1 MSLRD
6 LFGQNGNGVGPSR
19 KKTLSDLISDGQQQ
33 FFDHLAEVDR
43 QADAW
48 AAEQKR
54 KEELARQQLSSLS
67 YQTPKTSVKPAQPE
81 TFSQKHPILATIA
94 DHAAR
99 ALFNGDG
106 NFGPMKEIY
115 KGMKNPK
122 PENQNFLNKVG
133 TSLRAGT
140 GDTVKSLGNAVN
152 YLGFEN
158 AGKALKEVGE
168 DVTKGFDT
176 KYDKEFSASSLLDPD
191 WYATSVSRSVPT
203 TAGLLV
209 AGLAGGELAGAAA
222 GLTKLGSFGQTVV
235 KGVSGALLG
244 RSTESAMEAGETL
257 EQALE
262 RGMSKEEAKKAAN
275 STFAKNMA
283 LATTDAAQLIDLF
296 SGGKISSK
304 TLGKLT
310 SNVGPKTN
318 AAFKIGANAAIE
330 GGEEVYQEWAQ
341 RSSLGDPF
349 KMDSQTWE
357 AFTIGALMGG
367 TMGLATAARESYNG
381 LKTKAI
387 DNMPNDLRQEY
398 DKVHEQGIKSGMDP
412 IDARDKALDV
422 LSQTPK
428 GNEYV
433 RKIFADS
440 TRDIDQVFMKH
451 AKSFTMNL
459 DTETADM
466 KRAELQSALQ
476 QAQAANDLVA
486 VKGIEDSIVRFN
498 VWRGLAES
506 GVQQPPVSSQT
517 QTMGLVTNERPVL
530 NNEPVTKTMQP
541 QQEFDLIGQ
550 TDINTEHIPP
560 ISETG
565 FTFMDK
571 PSKEKVYR
579 EIDMDNGEKL
589 YVTVNDPENIKFM
602 VTSPNKEG
610 SYHTEIKLEDGRTV
624 PINGGW
630 SSGPRVVKYYTG
642 LDLETKPDGS
652 YRVKGYENPNN
663 LEAQPSAMQRQVK
676 KDNTSLEGKTD
687 SAFTPDNQEIS
698 FRYAIKDADS
708 LITSNDINIKENP
721 DYPQELQ
728 PRDRTREGM
737 VQQINEIAGKL
748 NPKLLGTSP
757 NVSSGAPIIGP
768 DNVVESGNGR
778 TIALKKVYEGIPEKA
793 AEYKR
798 YLTENAKEFGLSA
811 ADIENMS
818 KPVLV
823 RVRETEVNRSDFA
836 KKANAPETAALSAT
850 EQAIIDADKIS
861 QGLMNLFTPDNNGN
875 INTAGNRSFI
885 TEFMNQTMSTPERT
899 RYMTED
905 GALNADG
912 LRRVQNAVF
921 ARAYGDATAIEK
933 LAEATETNVQNTI
946 KGMLAAAPRMAYIK
960 QGIENGTFFPVDIS
974 SDLTVAMNKLSELRY
989 EGRKVDAY
997 LNQLSML
1004 EEELTPEGKS
1014 ILRFFDQAKSIKATK
1029 EFLLTYAHAV
1039 ESTGS
1044 PNQLGLFGE
1053 QPPTKADM
1061 LTATFRRIDKND
1073 KTLQATLFADERESR
1088 TGIRET
1094 NAATGTRN
1102 HEESTG
1108 KTEKKQRQKS
1118 TEGNIERKIS
1128 KEKPKNNIV
1137 KSSETNETNYS
1148 IGDKVKHKKTKEN
1161 GRIIKIDATSVRV
1174 ETNGKTDIWANDN
1187 IELINTLQ
1195 EAERRMSREVNR
1207 NIRGTQE
1214 IGIVSKRNKKES
1226 KKSLQSGQKSDY
1238 AFENPEIEAQ
1248 WQASGE
1254 REYQT
1259 IREKL
1264 AEKWEIF
1271 KRQFTREFEH
1281 LPHNAEFSQLR
1292 NDLLNLRR
1300 QRGVADDRTLRIIQ
1314 GLIVGLNK
1322 KQYDLFE
1329 RSVVL
1334 NDLVQDAKKGRKLP
1348 FGFDE
1353 STLIKEHE
1361 RLMNQVNKEVEV
1373 KKAIEERKKV
1383 WDAIKTEYV
1392 SAMKQIGFDVS
1403 DRFTNNDYFR
1413 HIVLTQVE
1421 KNRTKGTGKKLK
1433 TPTGSPYLKKREG
1446 SDKNILRNYIEA
1458 EHDVMS
1464 HMLFDREAAR
1474 VIKMVND
1481 KYNVFNSLQK
1491 QAQKENEQKFE
1502 EIVRQEKQD
1511 GWRSLPKESLAALE
1525 SYARLYIGDMA
1536 LNQQTLSLKGIEE
1549 ESMIERVIKKF
1560 GQYQGMSFGKIE
1572 ALAKKDKLWTGE
1584 NQEYKDVVN
1593 QLAAGKKED
1602 NKKVYQYLSE
1612 LAQKDEI
1619 GSIEAKTIL
1628 KYSALRREFKNDIL
1642 GSKHVTWESLIPEGY
1657 TTWQPREGNLFFMS
1671 NTIPEHM
1678 AKSLFEG
1685 AAQMLGVTK
1694 NDIRQAMTVGGK
1706 RTEFVVKE
1714 EVAKTL
1720 DNLFPDSTPDMLLK
1734 ANARFM
1740 NWLKKFQLQG
1750 PTRVIKYNL
1759 RNITGDIDKTLAGNA
1774 KDMMNGKMISY
1785 VKRAATE
1792 LYDVIKHDRAM
1803 SADMKDWFER
1813 GGIMTMRHI
1822 QDVKSVSQLK
1832 MFAEF
1837 QEYQRL
1843 PLGKRVVK
1851 MPKHLWSRYWSGAES
1866 FSNYLGSLFRYAN
1879 YLSFLEQIK
1888 KNNGKPDSYGASIPE
1903 EIDALSDPRD
1913 KAFKLSNEL
1922 LGAYDSVSV
1931 FGNAMRTHLVPY
1943 YSFTETNFRGY
1954 IQLVK
1959 NAAQNESI
1967 ATAAGKKILGSA
1979 AIRAPYLAYRM
1990 GSLALKISG
1999 FTILIAL
2006 WNNLMFGDEED
2017 EIPERER
2024 QKTHIILGRNSKG
2037 EVLYFSRVG
2046 TLDDFLEWFGIESMT
2061 LDARDIIEGRRTF
2074 KEVATENL
2082 SKPVVKVAGM
2092 MNNIPKMM
2100 FEIISGQSYYPDPK
2114 NPKEFGSIGEYIANV
2129 FGVKNEY
2136 KYLEGLPKRP
2146 YSENL
2151 DNFLWYKSDPR
2162 ETAYYETL
2170 SNKRRFLNRIGRGTS
2185 GGISTEKSATLH
2197 NLKQAIKYQD
2207 QKAIKKYAQEYI
2219 KLGGT
2224 DEGFER
2230 SMKSM
2235 HPLFGMKDEVQE
2247 QFINSLPPNDKE
2259 KLKIAIEYYKT
2270 TLNPMQ

>member
-1 MSLRD
+1 MSILND
-6 LFGQNGNGVGPSR
+6 MNEWSGGGR
-19 KKTLSDLISDGQQQ
+19 KKRYSETGLSSSGSILNEMNTQIFDKHQQ
-33 FFDHLAEVDR
+33 FLE
-43 QADAW
+43 
-48 AAEQKR
+48 EQKR
-54 KEELARQQLSSLS
+54 KEEQARQQLASLS
-67 YQTPKTSVKPAQPE
+67 YQTPKTTVKPAQPE

-140 GDTVKSLGNAVN
+140 GDTVKSLGNAAN

-262 RGMSKEEAKKAAN
+262 RGMSKEEAKKVAN

-367 TMGLATAARESYNG
+367 TMGLTTAAKESYDG
-381 LKTKAI
+381 LKTKAV
-387 DNMPNDLRQEY
+387 DNMPDDLRKEY
-398 DKVHEQGIKSGMDP
+398 DKVHEQSIKSGMDP

-433 RKIFADS
+433 RKIFTDS

-451 AKSFTMNL
+451 AKSFTINL

-506 GVQQPPVSSQT
+506 GVQQPTVEGMHS
-517 QTMGLVTNERPVL
+517 L

-541 QQEFDLIGQ
+541 QQELDLTKQ
-550 TDINTEHIPP
+550 ASVNP
-560 ISETG
+560 ISET
-565 FTFMDK
+565 
-571 PSKEKVYR
+571 
-579 EIDMDNGEKL
+579 
-589 YVTVNDPENIKFM
+589 
-602 VTSPNKEG
+602 
-610 SYHTEIKLEDGRTV
+610 
-624 PINGGW
+624 
-630 SSGPRVVKYYTG
+630 
-642 LDLETKPDGS
+642 
-652 YRVKGYENPNN
+652 
-663 LEAQPSAMQRQVK
+663 SAMQQQMN
-676 KDNTSLEGKTD
+676 DTSLKGKTD
-687 SAFTPDNQEIS
+687 SAFTPTNQEIS
-698 FRYAIKDADS
+698 FHYAVKDADS
-708 LITSNDINIKENP
+708 LITSNDTNIKENP

-728 PRDRTREGM
+728 PRDRTRDGM
-737 VQQINEIAGKL
+737 VQQVNEIAGKL

-757 NVSSGAPIIGP
+757 NISIGAPIIGS
-768 DNVVESGNGR
+768 DNIVESGNGR
-778 TIALKKVYEGIPEKA
+778 TIALKKVYEGIPGKA
-793 AEYKR
+793 AEYKQ
-798 YLTENAKEFGLSA
+798 YLIDNAEKFGLSA
-811 ADIENMS
+811 ADIERMD

-823 RVRETEVNRSDFA
+823 RVRETDVNRADFA
-836 KKANAPETAALSAT
+836 KQANAPETATLSAT

-875 INTAGNRSFI
+875 INTSSNRAFI
-885 TEFMNQTMSTPERT
+885 TEFMNQTMSTAERT

-905 GALNADG
+905 GALNTDG

-1254 REYQT
+1254 RGYQT

-1536 LNQQTLSLKGIEE
+1536 LNQQTFSLKGIEE

-2185 GGISTEKSATLH
+2185 GGISTEKSAALH

>member
-1 MSLRD
+1 
-6 LFGQNGNGVGPSR
+6 
-19 KKTLSDLISDGQQQ
+19 
-33 FFDHLAEVDR
+33 
-43 QADAW
+43 
-48 AAEQKR
+48 
-54 KEELARQQLSSLS
+54 
-67 YQTPKTSVKPAQPE
+67 
-81 TFSQKHPILATIA
+81 
-94 DHAAR
+94 
-99 ALFNGDG
+99 
-106 NFGPMKEIY
+106 
-115 KGMKNPK
+115 
-122 PENQNFLNKVG
+122 
-133 TSLRAGT
+133 
-140 GDTVKSLGNAVN
+140 
-152 YLGFEN
+152 
-158 AGKALKEVGE
+158 
-168 DVTKGFDT
+168 
-176 KYDKEFSASSLLDPD
+176 
-191 WYATSVSRSVPT
+191 
-203 TAGLLV
+203 
-209 AGLAGGELAGAAA
+209 
-222 GLTKLGSFGQTVV
+222 
-235 KGVSGALLG
+235 
-244 RSTESAMEAGETL
+244 
-257 EQALE
+257 
-262 RGMSKEEAKKAAN
+262 
-275 STFAKNMA
+275 
-283 LATTDAAQLIDLF
+283 
-296 SGGKISSK
+296 
-304 TLGKLT
+304 
-310 SNVGPKTN
+310 
-318 AAFKIGANAAIE
+318 
-330 GGEEVYQEWAQ
+330 
-341 RSSLGDPF
+341 
-349 KMDSQTWE
+349 
-357 AFTIGALMGG
+357 
-367 TMGLATAARESYNG
+367 
-381 LKTKAI
+381 
-387 DNMPNDLRQEY
+387 
-398 DKVHEQGIKSGMDP
+398 
-412 IDARDKALDV
+412 
-422 LSQTPK
+422 
-428 GNEYV
+428 
-433 RKIFADS
+433 
-440 TRDIDQVFMKH
+440 
-451 AKSFTMNL
+451 
-459 DTETADM
+459 
-466 KRAELQSALQ
+466 
-476 QAQAANDLVA
+476 
-486 VKGIEDSIVRFN
+486 
-498 VWRGLAES
+498 
-506 GVQQPPVSSQT
+506 
-517 QTMGLVTNERPVL
+517 
-530 NNEPVTKTMQP
+530 
-541 QQEFDLIGQ
+541 
-550 TDINTEHIPP
+550 
-560 ISETG
+560 
-565 FTFMDK
+565 
-571 PSKEKVYR
+571 
-579 EIDMDNGEKL
+579 
-589 YVTVNDPENIKFM
+589 
-602 VTSPNKEG
+602 
-610 SYHTEIKLEDGRTV
+610 
-624 PINGGW
+624 
-630 SSGPRVVKYYTG
+630 
-642 LDLETKPDGS
+642 
-652 YRVKGYENPNN
+652 
-663 LEAQPSAMQRQVK
+663 
-676 KDNTSLEGKTD
+676 
-687 SAFTPDNQEIS
+687 
-698 FRYAIKDADS
+698 
-708 LITSNDINIKENP
+708 
-721 DYPQELQ
+721 
-728 PRDRTREGM
+728 
-737 VQQINEIAGKL
+737 
-748 NPKLLGTSP
+748 
-757 NVSSGAPIIGP
+757 
-768 DNVVESGNGR
+768 
-778 TIALKKVYEGIPEKA
+778 
-793 AEYKR
+793 
-798 YLTENAKEFGLSA
+798 
-811 ADIENMS
+811 
-818 KPVLV
+818 
-823 RVRETEVNRSDFA
+823 
-836 KKANAPETAALSAT
+836 
-850 EQAIIDADKIS
+850 
-861 QGLMNLFTPDNNGN
+861 
-875 INTAGNRSFI
+875 
-885 TEFMNQTMSTPERT
+885 
-899 RYMTED
+899 
-905 GALNADG
+905 
-912 LRRVQNAVF
+912 
-921 ARAYGDATAIEK
+921 
-933 LAEATETNVQNTI
+933 
-946 KGMLAAAPRMAYIK
+946 
-960 QGIENGTFFPVDIS
+960 
-974 SDLTVAMNKLSELRY
+974 
-989 EGRKVDAY
+989 
-997 LNQLSML
+997 ML

-1061 LTATFRRIDKND
+1061 LTATFRRIERND

-1102 HEESTG
+1102 HEESTR
-1108 KTEKKQRQKS
+1108 KTEKKQRKKS

-1137 KSSETNETNYS
+1137 KSSETNYS
-1148 IGDKVKHKKTKEN
+1148 IGDKVTHKKTKEK
-1161 GRIIKIDATSVRV
+1161 GRIIKVDATSVRV

-1248 WQASGE
+1248 WQASGK

-1264 AEKWEIF
+1264 AEKWEVF

-1300 QRGVADDRTLRIIQ
+1300 QRGVADDRTLRMIQ

-1353 STLIKEHE
+1353 STLMKEHE

-1502 EIVRQEKQD
+1502 ELVRKEKQD

-1642 GSKHVTWESLIPEGY
+1642 GSQHVTWESLIPEGY

-1678 AKSLFEG
+1678 AKSLFED

-1774 KDMMNGKMISY
+1774 KDVMNGKMISY

-1803 SADMKDWFER
+1803 SEELWEWFKR
-1813 GGIMTMRHI
+1813 GGIMTMRHT
-1822 QDVKSVSQLK
+1822 QDIKGVSQLK

-1843 PLGKRVVK
+1843 PLGKKVIR
-1851 MPKHLWSRYWSGAES
+1851 MPKYLWDRYWPSAES
-1866 FSNYLGSLFRYAN
+1866 FSNYVGSLFRYAN
-1879 YLSFLEQIK
+1879 HLSFLEQIK

-2006 WNNLMFGDEED
+2006 WNNIMFGDEED

-2046 TLDDFLEWFGIESMT
+2046 TLDDFLEWFGIESLT

-2092 MNNIPKMM
+2092 MNNIPKML

-2151 DNFLWYKSDPR
+2151 DNFLWFKSDPR

-2170 SNKRRFLNRIGRGTS
+2170 SNKRRFLKRIGRGVS
-2185 GGISTEKSATLH
+2185 GGISTEKSAALH